1 MIIFDDIQD
10 NLFFKN
16 LVKNLNCKYQVF
28 EFKGKFVGQ
37 LKEIDIINHK
47 NIDVDYFKIINN

>member
-16 LVKNLNCKYQVF
+16 LVRNLNCEYQVF

-37 LKEIDIINHK
+37 LKGIDIINRK
-47 NIDVDYFKIINN
+47 NINI